1 MYVAPGERI
10 TGPEWGTH
18 TTGGKL
24 ALPCKHTMYV
34 TPGERITGLEWGTQP
49 LRGPQYIVEN
59 NAPRH
64 FSIYTRLNNRQAL
77 CKICGK
83 MVINLK
89 NHFLVHF
96 PEQHIC
102 PRCSKTF
109 SRLDSLTLHIRKIH
123 NVPHDGNTPKKRLD
137 IEVRGKGQEEEQ
149 KTERAED
156 SAEER
161 KDMFE
166 RLMFLIDSTTHQR
179 NKLDPKKGILKRV
192 KETRKNVPDGGIVF
206 DSGASS
212 HNHSAPE
219 PLLIMECSA
228 QDAPSSPESVSSH
241 PTSPIEHSA
250 SRTSSILEHSLSV
263 PSLIL
268 ECSGQD
274 PPSPEHTEPSNQTR
288 EKSSSP
294 ECLTQNPI
302 IKTLLSHTLTPQTPY
317 SKNSA
322 QNRSSNP
329 QYHTRGASSSPECL
343 TQGSTSKLP
352 ARMPSINI
360 HHLLKDSSS
369 NVQNFA
375 LGLSSDLKSTRK
387 KKIPYKNLYRPDKKN
402 SKVFHCKLCGRVV
415 RNKLEHYLMHNPNST
430 RCKYCGIKCRSPA
443 RLMTHIHSVHKK

>member
-1 MYVAPGERI
+1 MKR
-10 TGPEWGTH
+10 
-18 TTGGKL
+18 
-24 ALPCKHTMYV
+24 
-34 TPGERITGLEWGTQP
+34 
-49 LRGPQYIVEN
+49 PQYIVEN

-123 NVPHDGNTPKKRLD
+123 NVPHD
-137 IEVRGKGQEEEQ
+137 
-149 KTERAED
+149 A
-156 SAEER
+156 
-161 KDMFE
+161 
-166 RLMFLIDSTTHQR
+166 HQR

-192 KETRKNVPDGGIVF
+192 QETRKNVPDGGIVF

-302 IKTLLSHTLTPQTPY
+302 IKTLLSHTLTSQTPN